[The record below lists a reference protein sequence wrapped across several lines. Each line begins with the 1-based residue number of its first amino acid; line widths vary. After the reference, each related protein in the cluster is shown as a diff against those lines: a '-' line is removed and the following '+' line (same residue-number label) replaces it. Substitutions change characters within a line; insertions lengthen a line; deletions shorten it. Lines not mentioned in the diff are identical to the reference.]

1 MDIRQLS
8 IHYHIEQDR
17 ILIRVNSSAGDE
29 VQMWLTRRMA
39 LRLWPLINQ
48 VVVDHFALPPN
59 AHTDGDVDLA
69 AMAPQTRALLAD
81 ARREEAVQN
90 ADFSTPYRDTA
101 TNHPLGNAPLLV
113 TEVNLTPKV
122 DGVMHMNFRELLED
136 PPSTRSFQLDL
147 QADMVFAVIQLLGKA
162 LGQADW
168 NLDPTAT
175 AVAVKVGEDP
185 VDEVDFAP
193 DARRPTY
200 LN

>member
-29 VQMWLTRRMA
+29 VHMWLTRRMA

-48 VVVDHFALPPN
+48 VVVDHFAVPTN
-59 AHTDGDVDLA
+59 AHADGAVDLSA
-69 AMAPQTRALLAD
+69 IGPQTRAVLAD

-101 TNHPLGNAPLLV
+101 TNHPLGYTPLLV
-113 TEVNLTPKV
+113 TEVNLTPKA

-147 QADMVFAVIQLLGKA
+147 QADMVFVVLQLLGKA
-162 LGQADW
+162 LAQAEW

-175 AVAVKVGEDP
+175 ALTVKVEEEP
-185 VDEVDFAP
+185 ADEADFAP
-193 DARRPTY
+193 DAPRPTY